1 LKDLGLRIKE
11 IRTSDSTAMSVTA
24 DQVKN
29 DALVLGKIYSSYQ
42 LAVARASS
50 LDVASLKET
59 ELGEGKSEGKKGKF
73 GRVGGGKGPERGRQ
87 MDRVP
92 SPDGKWLALYKDR
105 NVYLAGPKGE
115 NPQQVTT
122 SGSEKNRIK
131 CGSASW
137 VYGEELEQKTA
148 MWWSPDSKKV
158 AYYRF
163 DESKVNDFYLAL
175 DQTKVQDRLDVEA
188 YPKPGKD
195 NPVVEL
201 VIYDVETGIKTFVD
215 VRDGKPFSN
224 EVVGHYVYRVDWSP
238 DGKELLFQRTDRLQ
252 KVLEMVAADPKTG
265 KVRVILREEWPASWV
280 ENLPE
285 IRQSFNLDEV
295 VITASIPKPTKRYAC
310 KLWRESLVGGFVR
323 ECEWENAK

>member
-1 LKDLGLRIKE
+1 
-11 IRTSDSTAMSVTA
+11 M
-24 DQVKN
+24 
-29 DALVLGKIYSSYQ
+29 
-42 LAVARASS
+42 
-50 LDVASLKET
+50 
-59 ELGEGKSEGKKGKF
+59 
-73 GRVGGGKGPERGRQ
+73 
-87 MDRVP
+87 
-92 SPDGKWLALYKDR
+92 
-105 NVYLAGPKGE
+105 YLAGPKGE

-265 KVRVILREEWPASWV
+265 KVRRMIA
-280 ENLPE
+280 
-285 IRQSFNLDEV
+285 
-295 VITASIPKPTKRYAC
+295 TAPGRLAGRVKRP
-310 KLWRESLVGGFVR
+310 
-323 ECEWENAK
+323 